1 MDIKEVYSEYIN
13 EIKNIKRYSLNTII
27 SYSEDLKSFINFCYE
42 NNKAEIEKSGEK
54 FIRSY
59 LMVLSESGLE
69 KISISR
75 KLASIRG
82 LFRYAYKMDYIDV
95 NPAGSISNPK
105 AQRKLP
111 EVASE
116 ETIINCYQE
125 IDKVVVNNA
134 TRHKTLKNKENLY
147 KEIDKDEKNAKLYK
161 VIIELLYGCAL
172 RVSELCNLNFGD
184 IDISS
189 KTVRI
194 LGKGNKVRIIPVG
207 GKSIIILQDYLN
219 NKVLKYGEA
228 LLVNEN
234 NRRIYPRMVHRI
246 VNKYLKSDIKKK
258 SPHVLR
264 HSAATHML
272 DNGADLRAVKEILGH
287 ENLSTTQIYTH
298 VSIER
303 LKTAYKKAHPK
314 S

>member
-1 MDIKEVYSEYIN
+1 MQIQEVYSEYIK
-13 EIKNIKRYSLNTII
+13 EIRNIKRYSQNTVI
-27 SYSEDLKSFINFCYE
+27 SYSEDLKSFMDYC
-42 NNKAEIEKSGEK
+42 IEHSKTGIDKISEK
-54 FIRSY
+54 TIKSY

-69 KISISR
+69 KISVSR
-75 KLASIRG
+75 KLSSIRG
-82 LFRYAYKMDYIDV
+82 FFKYAYKLNYITV
-95 NPAGSISNPK
+95 NPACYIPNPK
-105 AQRKLP
+105 SDRKLP
-111 EVASE
+111 EVVPKE
-116 ETIINCYQE
+116 IIEY
-125 IDKVVVNNA
+125 A
-134 TRHKTLKNKENLY
+134 Y
-147 KEIDKDEKNAKLYK
+147 KEIDKDKKNAILYK

-172 RVSELCNLNFGD
+172 RVTELCNLNFGD
-184 IDISS
+184 IDIPS

-194 LGKGNKVRIIPVG
+194 LGKGNKVRIIPIG
-207 GKSIIILQDYLN
+207 DKSIVILNEYLSGKKLN
-219 NKVLKYGEA
+219 SGDP
-228 LLVNEN
+228 LLIDHNDN
-234 NRRIYPRMVHRI
+234 RIYRRMVYGI
-246 VNKYLKSDIKKK
+246 VHKYLSKVSDLKKI

>member
-13 EIKNIKRYSLNTII
+13 KIKNINRYSKNTIV
-27 SYSEDLKSFINFCYE
+27 SYSEDLRSFINFCYE
-42 NNKAEIEKSGEK
+42 NKKIEIEKIGEK

-82 LFRYAYKMDYIDV
+82 LFRYAYQMDYIEV
-95 NPAGSISNPK
+95 NPSGSIANPK
-105 AQRKLP
+105 TKRKLP

-116 ETIINCYQE
+116 DTILNSYRE
-125 IDKVVVNNA
+125 IDIETENVS
-134 TRHKTLKNKENLY
+134 RHTELKNKENVY
-147 KEIDKDEKNAKLYK
+147 EEIDKYEKNAKLYK

-184 IDISS
+184 IDIQS

-194 LGKGNKVRIIPVG
+194 LGKGNKVRIVPIG
-207 GKSIIILQDYLN
+207 DKSIMVLQEYLN
-219 NKVLKYGEA
+219 NYKFEYGTA
-228 LLVNEN
+228 LLVNDKK
-234 NRRIYPRMVHRI
+234 RRVYPRMVHRI
-246 VNKYLKSDIKKK
+246 VNKYLKSDLKKR

-272 DNGADLRAVKEILGH
+272 DNGADLNAVKEILGH